1 MPDLPASVSG
11 PSHERVMLLSIH
23 PAWVGRI
30 INGSKTVELRKTRP
44 LVSQGQ
50 LVLIYSTKPTAAI
63 VATCRISRVE
73 VVETARAWTS
83 FGPKAA
89 ISEAELDQYLLG
101 AKEAVGIHVDS
112 ARELA
117 SPIDLDFLRERDHF
131 HPPQTW
137 HYLDLR
143 DLKNLIADHDAWA
156 EIESEIGAT
165 SLRPDRQTVAK
176 I

>member
-1 MPDLPASVSG
+1 MPDRPASIPGS
-11 PSHERVMLLSIH
+11 SHQRVMLLSIH
-23 PAWVGRI
+23 PEWVGRI

-44 LVSQGQ
+44 LVEHGQ

-73 VVETARAWTS
+73 VVETAQAWTS

-89 ISEAELDQYLLG
+89 ISESELDQYLLG

-117 SPIDLDFLRERDHF
+117 SPIDLAFLRERDRF

-137 HYLDLR
+137 HYLDPAEVES
-143 DLKNLIADHDAWA
+143 LISDHDAWP
-156 EIESEIGAT
+156 EISSEIDLLISG
-165 SLRPDRQTVAK
+165 
-176 I
+176 